1 MIDGG
6 VQVINAGL
14 PLIVEGVP
22 APDVTQLDWR
32 PPAFSDL
39 AAARAMVALDDETTA
54 AANAAAIAAVHAVR
68 PRVVGIRPARAAID
82 ALAGPARTML
92 HAGPPIE
99 YSRMCGPMRGALV
112 GAALLEGW
120 AATPAE
126 AERALAAGEIA
137 VEPCH
142 HHGRRRP
149 DGRRGLPVD
158 AGLAGHRRRRPAP
171 RHAFATLNEGLGT
184 VLRFGAYGPEVIDR
198 LRWMSEVLGPVLDAA
213 IQASEPIDVTT
224 LIGQALAMGDEG
236 HNRSVAASALLARR
250 LAPAIAPLDGA
261 VEVLRFLAGN
271 DHFAL
276 NLSMAAAKLCM
287 DAAAHV
293 PDSSL
298 VTVMSRNGVEF
309 GIRVAGTGDRWY
321 TAPVG
326 PADGLFFPGYGPDDA
341 NPDMGD
347 SAITETLGIGG
358 FAMAASPSI
367 TTFVGGTPAD
377 ALAASR
383 SMRRITLAPHP
394 AFPLPPLNFAG
405 SPSGIDVLKVL
416 DTCELPLINTGI
428 AHREAG
434 VGPDRRRHRHRPT
447 RGVPRGGARP
457 GRGRGS
463 GDMIEPA
470 TVVLIAIGGN
480 ALVHEGE
487 SGSLCR
493 QQERSAAFAG
503 RSSSWSRTGGGCS

>member
-1 MIDGG
+1 MAG
-6 VQVINAGL
+6 VVSPSMPVWQVT
-14 PLIVEGVP
+14 
-22 APDVTQLDWR
+22 D
-32 PPAFSDL
+32 
-39 AAARAMVALDDETTA
+39 
-54 AANAAAIAAVHAVR
+54 
-68 PRVVGIRPARAAID
+68 
-82 ALAGPARTML
+82 
-92 HAGPPIE
+92 
-99 YSRMCGPMRGALV
+99 
-112 GAALLEGW
+112 
-120 AATPAE
+120 
-126 AERALAAGEIA
+126 
-137 VEPCH
+137 
-142 HHGRRRP
+142 
-149 DGRRGLPVD
+149 D
-158 AGLAGHRRRRPAP
+158 AGPAP

-198 LRWMSEVLGPVLDAA
+198 LRWMPEVLGPVLDAA

-293 PDSSL
+293 PGSSL

-434 VGPDRRRHRHRPT
+434 VGQIGAGIVTAPPEVFLAAVHGLAAARGVAHDRHDRAGGRADRDRRERAGARGRVGLVVPAAGAVGGVRPAGRRAG
-447 RGVPRGGARP
+447 RGRVAGAGDARQRAAGRLHPAPRGAGRP
-457 GRGRGS
+457 GRHQSRGCPSFRCGWPSPTRRAAS
-463 GDMIEPA
+463 GTCCAWPS
-470 TVVLIAIGGN
+470 TT
-480 ALVHEGE
+480 
-487 SGSLCR
+487 R
-493 QQERSAAFAG
+493 
-503 RSSSWSRTGGGCS
+503 

>member
-1 MIDGG
+1 VIAGG
-6 VQVINAGL
+6 VQVVNAGL

-22 APDVTQLDWR
+22 ASDVTQLDWR
-32 PPAFSDL
+32 PPAFSDI
-39 AAARAMVALDDETTA
+39 AAACAMIALDDETTA
-54 AANAAAIAAVHAVR
+54 AANGTAIAAVHAVR
-68 PRVVGIRPARAAID
+68 PRVEGIRPARTVIA
-82 ALAGPARTML
+82 ALAGPGRTML
-92 HAGPPIE
+92 HAGPPIAFA
-99 YSRMCGPMRGALV
+99 RMCGPMRGALV

-120 AATPAE
+120 ATAPAD
-126 AERALAAGEIA
+126 AERALAAGEIV

-142 HHGRRRP
+142 HHGAVGP
-149 DGRRGLPVD
+149 MAGVVSPSMPVWQVGD
-158 AGLAGHRRRRPAP
+158 DTGG
-171 RHAFATLNEGLGT
+171 HAFATLNEGLGK

-198 LRWMSEVLGPVLDAA
+198 LRWMAEVLAPVLDAA
-213 IQASEPIDVTT
+213 IRASEPIDVMT
-224 LIGQALAMGDEG
+224 LIGQALGMGDEG

-261 VEVLRFLAGN
+261 VEVLTFLADN

-309 GIRVAGTGDRWY
+309 GIRVAGTGDRWF

-326 PADGLFFPGYGPDDA
+326 PADGLFFPGYGPADA

-383 SMRRITLAPHP
+383 AMRRITLAPHP
-394 AFPLPPLNFAG
+394 AFPLPPLNFVG
-405 SPSGIDVLKVL
+405 SPSGINVLKVL
-416 DTCELPLINTGI
+416 DTGELPLINTGI

-434 VGPDRRRHRHRPT
+434 VGQIGAGIVTAPPEVFLAAVHGLAAA
-447 RGVPRGGARP
+447 RGV
-457 GRGRGS
+457 
-463 GDMIEPA
+463 A
-470 TVVLIAIGGN
+470 T
-480 ALVHEGE
+480 
-487 SGSLCR
+487 
-493 QQERSAAFAG
+493 
-503 RSSSWSRTGGGCS
+503 